1 MNPILSNEFIP
12 KNIPV
17 TYKSIKKIR
26 IILSICA
33 ILLYYLIN
41 QTNNILNKTY
51 IENGKCY
58 LDPGFI
64 LSKSLNNMLIN
75 NSFFYHFCV
84 ILASI
89 LLDSTFLLAI
99 LSWFIYDKYWS
110 ALITIA
116 FFYGIR
122 GFLQNI
128 YRNMVPKDNGWI
140 WYYPNFPSI
149 CVNYF
154 EGNDFFFSGHVG
166 ICILNAFFAV
176 YRKHYIF
183 SGICF
188 FAGSFE
194 AFLVLITRTHY
205 TIDIPIG
212 FFFAHY
218 SCIIVDFWVR
228 FFFEKKNCEELF
240 EHSKEK
246 IIEKSQD
253 LDILS

>member
-75 NSFFYHFCV
+75 NSLFYHFCV
-84 ILASI
+84 IFASI

-110 ALITIA
+110 AIITIA
-116 FFYGIR
+116 
-122 GFLQNI
+122 L
-128 YRNMVPKDNGWI
+128 
-140 WYYPNFPSI
+140 
-149 CVNYF
+149 
-154 EGNDFFFSGHVG
+154 
-166 ICILNAFFAV
+166 
-176 YRKHYIF
+176 
-183 SGICF
+183 
-188 FAGSFE
+188 
-194 AFLVLITRTHY
+194 
-205 TIDIPIG
+205 
-212 FFFAHY
+212 
-218 SCIIVDFWVR
+218 
-228 FFFEKKNCEELF
+228 
-240 EHSKEK
+240 
-246 IIEKSQD
+246 
-253 LDILS
+253 